1 MVNLKHVLL
10 GCYISSSKHNSGLAY
25 MSCKLVSTYNT
36 VHSSVTNSDNFLTD
50 GITSAS
56 LLKYLP
62 QNIKP
67 SAKVQCTVLP
77 IG

>member
-1 MVNLKHVLL
+1 MQ
-10 GCYISSSKHNSGLAY
+10 AY
-25 MSCKLVSTYNT
+25 VSTYNT
-36 VHSSVTNSDNFLTD
+36 VHFVTNSDNFLTD

-62 QNIKP
+62 QNMNP

>member
-1 MVNLKHVLL
+1 MVNLKPVLL

-25 MSCKLVSTYNT
+25 MSCKLVLTYNT
-36 VHSSVTNSDNFLTD
+36 VHSVTNSDNFLTD
-50 GITSAS
+50 GITIAP

-67 SAKVQCTVLP
+67 SAIVQYTVLP
-77 IG
+77 IS